1 MIDVWFLFNL
11 LKPFVDIIAQTFIE
25 TLREHPDEKN
35 VKEDN
40 FAWLECINSK
50 KVSMYALKYI
60 FSIISIRFT
69 YFEKNIDRS
78 INERKQ
84 QKAMATFFSEAQK
97 QKRNKRKIAL
107 CQKFLRLIY
116 PGICVFFIII
126 FWSVGLMH
134 RMK

>member
-35 VKEDN
+35 VKEEN

-60 FSIISIRFT
+60 FSIISGSLTLKKILIGQLMRGNSKKPWLHSFLKLRNKNEIK
-69 YFEKNIDRS
+69 EKLHFVKN
-78 INERKQ
+78 
-84 QKAMATFFSEAQK
+84 FSE
-97 QKRNKRKIAL
+97 
-107 CQKFLRLIY
+107 
-116 PGICVFFIII
+116 
-126 FWSVGLMH
+126 
-134 RMK
+134 